1 MKFTRGHRVL
11 ATLVALLLV
20 GTIGPWL
27 IWGEAF
33 ERSFSL
39 VGTLTWLR
47 ELGPWAAAAGVG
59 LLVAD
64 IALPIPSTIVM
75 SALGATYG
83 FWVGGLLSIL
93 GSMLAGL
100 TAYGLA
106 RWAGRPAA
114 IWIAGEDSLVR
125 TEELFARGGAWLVL
139 TSRWLPILP
148 EAVAC
153 LALPHL
159 LLGSHGRQRPPWPDL
174 RLGWHV
180 DGGPRRPRAGPE
192 CRPPHR
198 CLAPEPTLAALNYF
212 SSRRRTP
219 RYQTRFASS

>member
-1 MKFTRGHRVL
+1 MKFTREHRVL

-47 ELGPWAAAAGVG
+47 EFGPWAAAAGVG

-83 FWVGGLLSIL
+83 FWVGGLLAIV

-153 LALPHL
+153 LAGLARMPFRTFFWALTVGSVPLGLTFAWVGTLTEDREGLALALSAGLPIGAWL
-159 LLGSHGRQRPPWPDL
+159 LSQRW
-174 RLGWHV
+174 
-180 DGGPRRPRAGPE
+180 RR
-192 CRPPHR
+192 
-198 CLAPEPTLAALNYF
+198 
-212 SSRRRTP
+212 
-219 RYQTRFASS
+219 

>member
-47 ELGPWAAAAGVG
+47 EFGPWAAAAGVG

-83 FWVGGLLSIL
+83 FWVGSLLSIL

-114 IWIAGEDSLVR
+114 IWIAGEDGLVR

-153 LALPHL
+153 LAGLARMPFRTFFWALMVGSVPLGLTFAWIGTLTEDREGLALALSAGLPIGAWL
-159 LLGSHGRQRPPWPDL
+159 LSQRW
-174 RLGWHV
+174 
-180 DGGPRRPRAGPE
+180 RR
-192 CRPPHR
+192 
-198 CLAPEPTLAALNYF
+198 
-212 SSRRRTP
+212 
-219 RYQTRFASS
+219 

>member
-1 MKFTRGHRVL
+1 MKFTREHRVL

-153 LALPHL
+153 LAGLARMPFRTFFWALMVGSIPLGLTFAWVGTLTEDREGLALALSAGLPIGAWL
-159 LLGSHGRQRPPWPDL
+159 LSQRW
-174 RLGWHV
+174 
-180 DGGPRRPRAGPE
+180 RR
-192 CRPPHR
+192 
-198 CLAPEPTLAALNYF
+198 
-212 SSRRRTP
+212 
-219 RYQTRFASS
+219 

>member
-1 MKFTRGHRVL
+1 M
-11 ATLVALLLV
+11 ALLLV

-153 LALPHL
+153 LAGLARMPFRTFFWALMVGSVPLGLTFAWVGTLTEDREGLALALSAGLPIGAWL
-159 LLGSHGRQRPPWPDL
+159 LSQRW
-174 RLGWHV
+174 
-180 DGGPRRPRAGPE
+180 RR
-192 CRPPHR
+192 
-198 CLAPEPTLAALNYF
+198 
-212 SSRRRTP
+212 
-219 RYQTRFASS
+219 

>member
-1 MKFTRGHRVL
+1 MKFTRGHLVL
-11 ATLVALLLV
+11 ATLVALLLA

-33 ERSFSL
+33 DRSFSL
-39 VGTLTWLR
+39 AGTLAWLR

-83 FWVGGLLSIL
+83 FWVGSLLSIL

-114 IWIAGEDSLVR
+114 IWIASEDSLVR
-125 TEELFARGGAWLVL
+125 TDELFARGGAWLVL

-153 LALPHL
+153 LAGLARMPFRTFFWALTVGSVPLGLTFAWIGTLTEDREGLALALSAGLPMGAWL
-159 LLGSHGRQRPPWPDL
+159 LSQRW
-174 RLGWHV
+174 
-180 DGGPRRPRAGPE
+180 RR
-192 CRPPHR
+192 
-198 CLAPEPTLAALNYF
+198 
-212 SSRRRTP
+212 
-219 RYQTRFASS
+219 

>member
-11 ATLVALLLV
+11 AALVALLLV

-33 ERSFSL
+33 DRSFSL
-39 VGTLTWLR
+39 AGTLAWLR

-83 FWVGGLLSIL
+83 FWVGSLLSIL

-114 IWIAGEDSLVR
+114 IWIAGEDGLVR

-153 LALPHL
+153 LAGLARMPFRTFFWALTVGSVPLGLTFAWIGTLTEDREGLALALSAGLPIGAWL
-159 LLGSHGRQRPPWPDL
+159 LSQRW
-174 RLGWHV
+174 
-180 DGGPRRPRAGPE
+180 RR
-192 CRPPHR
+192 
-198 CLAPEPTLAALNYF
+198 
-212 SSRRRTP
+212 
-219 RYQTRFASS
+219 

>member
-39 VGTLTWLR
+39 VGTLAWLR

-114 IWIAGEDSLVR
+114 IWIAGEDSLAR

-153 LALPHL
+153 LAGLARMPFRTFFWALMVGSIPLGLTFAWVGTLTEDREGLALALSAGLPIGAWL
-159 LLGSHGRQRPPWPDL
+159 LSQRW
-174 RLGWHV
+174 
-180 DGGPRRPRAGPE
+180 RR
-192 CRPPHR
+192 
-198 CLAPEPTLAALNYF
+198 
-212 SSRRRTP
+212 
-219 RYQTRFASS
+219 

>member
-153 LALPHL
+153 LAGLARMPFRTFFWALMVGSIPLGLTFAWVGTLTEDREGLALALSAGLPIGAWL
-159 LLGSHGRQRPPWPDL
+159 LSQRW
-174 RLGWHV
+174 
-180 DGGPRRPRAGPE
+180 RR
-192 CRPPHR
+192 
-198 CLAPEPTLAALNYF
+198 
-212 SSRRRTP
+212 
-219 RYQTRFASS
+219 

>member
-1 MKFTRGHRVL
+1 ML

-153 LALPHL
+153 LAGLARMPFRTFFWAL
-159 LLGSHGRQRPPWPDL
+159 MVGSVPLGLTFAWVG
-174 RLGWHV
+174 
-180 DGGPRRPRAGPE
+180 
-192 CRPPHR
+192 
-198 CLAPEPTLAALNYF
+198 TLAEDREGLALAL
-212 SSRRRTP
+212 SAGLPIGAWLLSQRWRR
-219 RYQTRFASS
+219 

>member
-1 MKFTRGHRVL
+1 MKLTRGHRVL

-39 VGTLTWLR
+39 AGTLTWLR

-83 FWVGGLLSIL
+83 FWVGSLLSIL

-153 LALPHL
+153 LAGLARMPFRTFFWALMVGSVPLGLTFAWVGTLTEDREGLALALSAGLPIGAWL
-159 LLGSHGRQRPPWPDL
+159 LSQRW
-174 RLGWHV
+174 
-180 DGGPRRPRAGPE
+180 RR
-192 CRPPHR
+192 
-198 CLAPEPTLAALNYF
+198 
-212 SSRRRTP
+212 
-219 RYQTRFASS
+219 

>member
-153 LALPHL
+153 LAGLARMPFRTFFWALMVGSVPLGLTFAWVGTLTEDREGLALALSAGLPIGAWL
-159 LLGSHGRQRPPWPDL
+159 LSQRWL
-174 RLGWHV
+174 R
-180 DGGPRRPRAGPE
+180 
-192 CRPPHR
+192 
-198 CLAPEPTLAALNYF
+198 
-212 SSRRRTP
+212 
-219 RYQTRFASS
+219 

>member
-39 VGTLTWLR
+39 AGTLAWLR

-83 FWVGGLLSIL
+83 FGVGGLLAIV

-114 IWIAGEDSLVR
+114 IWIAGEDGLVR

-153 LALPHL
+153 LAGLARMPFRTFFWALMVGSVPLGLTFAWVGTLTEDREGLALALSAGLPIGAWL
-159 LLGSHGRQRPPWPDL
+159 LSQRW
-174 RLGWHV
+174 
-180 DGGPRRPRAGPE
+180 RR
-192 CRPPHR
+192 
-198 CLAPEPTLAALNYF
+198 
-212 SSRRRTP
+212 
-219 RYQTRFASS
+219 

>member
-1 MKFTRGHRVL
+1 MKFTREHRVL

-153 LALPHL
+153 LAGLARMPFRTFFWALMVGSVPLGLTFAWVGTLTEDREGLALALSAGLPIGAWL
-159 LLGSHGRQRPPWPDL
+159 LSQRW
-174 RLGWHV
+174 
-180 DGGPRRPRAGPE
+180 RR
-192 CRPPHR
+192 
-198 CLAPEPTLAALNYF
+198 
-212 SSRRRTP
+212 
-219 RYQTRFASS
+219 

>member
-1 MKFTRGHRVL
+1 MKFTRGHLVL
-11 ATLVALLLV
+11 ATLVALLLA

-33 ERSFSL
+33 DRSFSL
-39 VGTLTWLR
+39 GGTLTWLR

-83 FWVGGLLSIL
+83 FWVGSLLSIL

-125 TEELFARGGAWLVL
+125 TDELFARGGAWLVL

-153 LALPHL
+153 LAGLARMPFRTFFWALTVGSVPLGLTFAWIGTLTEDREGLALALSAGLPI
-159 LLGSHGRQRPPWPDL
+159 G
-174 RLGWHV
+174 
-180 DGGPRRPRAGPE
+180 AGPLSQ
-192 CRPPHR
+192 RG
-198 CLAPEPTLAALNYF
+198 
-212 SSRRRTP
+212 RR
-219 RYQTRFASS
+219 

>member
-39 VGTLTWLR
+39 AGTLAWLR
-47 ELGPWAAAAGVG
+47 EFGPWAAAAGVA

-83 FWVGGLLSIL
+83 FWVGSLLSIL

-114 IWIAGEDSLVR
+114 IWIAGEDGLVR

-153 LALPHL
+153 LAGLARMPFRTFFWALTVGSVPLGLTFAWIGTLTEDREGLALALSAGLPIGAWL
-159 LLGSHGRQRPPWPDL
+159 LSQRW
-174 RLGWHV
+174 
-180 DGGPRRPRAGPE
+180 RR
-192 CRPPHR
+192 
-198 CLAPEPTLAALNYF
+198 
-212 SSRRRTP
+212 
-219 RYQTRFASS
+219 

>member
-1 MKFTRGHRVL
+1 ML

-83 FWVGGLLSIL
+83 FGVGGLLSIL

-153 LALPHL
+153 LAGLARMPFRTFFWALMVGSVPLGLTFAWVGTLTEDREGLALALSAGLPIGAWL
-159 LLGSHGRQRPPWPDL
+159 LSQRW
-174 RLGWHV
+174 
-180 DGGPRRPRAGPE
+180 RR
-192 CRPPHR
+192 
-198 CLAPEPTLAALNYF
+198 
-212 SSRRRTP
+212 
-219 RYQTRFASS
+219 

>member
-39 VGTLTWLR
+39 VGTLSWLR

-153 LALPHL
+153 LAGLARMPFRTFFWALMVGSIPLGLTFAWVGTLTEDREGLALALSAGLPIGAWL
-159 LLGSHGRQRPPWPDL
+159 LSQRW
-174 RLGWHV
+174 
-180 DGGPRRPRAGPE
+180 RR
-192 CRPPHR
+192 
-198 CLAPEPTLAALNYF
+198 
-212 SSRRRTP
+212 
-219 RYQTRFASS
+219 

>member
-39 VGTLTWLR
+39 VGTLSWLR

-153 LALPHL
+153 LAGLARMPFRTFFWALMVGSVPLGLTFAWVGTLTEDREGLALALSAGLPIGAWL
-159 LLGSHGRQRPPWPDL
+159 LSQRW
-174 RLGWHV
+174 
-180 DGGPRRPRAGPE
+180 RR
-192 CRPPHR
+192 
-198 CLAPEPTLAALNYF
+198 
-212 SSRRRTP
+212 
-219 RYQTRFASS
+219 

>member
-1 MKFTRGHRVL
+1 MKFTREHRVL

-39 VGTLTWLR
+39 VGTLAWLR

-153 LALPHL
+153 LAGLARMPFRTFFWALMVGSIPLGLTFAWVGTLTEDREGLALALSAGLPIGAWL
-159 LLGSHGRQRPPWPDL
+159 LSQRW
-174 RLGWHV
+174 
-180 DGGPRRPRAGPE
+180 RR
-192 CRPPHR
+192 
-198 CLAPEPTLAALNYF
+198 
-212 SSRRRTP
+212 
-219 RYQTRFASS
+219 

>member
-1 MKFTRGHRVL
+1 MKFTRGHLVL
-11 ATLVALLLV
+11 ATLVALLLA

-33 ERSFSL
+33 DRSFSL

-83 FWVGGLLSIL
+83 FWVGSLLSIL

-114 IWIAGEDSLVR
+114 IWIACEDSLVR

-153 LALPHL
+153 LAGLARMPFRTFFWALTVGSVPLGLTFAWIGTLTEDREGLALALSAGLPIGAWL
-159 LLGSHGRQRPPWPDL
+159 LSQRW
-174 RLGWHV
+174 
-180 DGGPRRPRAGPE
+180 RR
-192 CRPPHR
+192 
-198 CLAPEPTLAALNYF
+198 
-212 SSRRRTP
+212 
-219 RYQTRFASS
+219 

>member
-11 ATLVALLLV
+11 ATLVVLLLV

-47 ELGPWAAAAGVG
+47 EFGPWAAAAGVA

-83 FWVGGLLSIL
+83 FWVGSLLSIL

-114 IWIAGEDSLVR
+114 IWIAGEDGLVR

-153 LALPHL
+153 LAGLARMPFRTFFWALTVGSVPLGLTFAWIGTLTEDREGLALALSAGLPIGAWL
-159 LLGSHGRQRPPWPDL
+159 LSQRW
-174 RLGWHV
+174 
-180 DGGPRRPRAGPE
+180 RR
-192 CRPPHR
+192 
-198 CLAPEPTLAALNYF
+198 
-212 SSRRRTP
+212 
-219 RYQTRFASS
+219 

>member
-1 MKFTRGHRVL
+1 MRFTRGHFVL
-11 ATLVALLLV
+11 AALVALLLV

-33 ERSFSL
+33 DRSFSL
-39 VGTLTWLR
+39 GGTLTWLR

-83 FWVGGLLSIL
+83 FWVGGLLAIL

-114 IWIAGEDSLVR
+114 IWIAGEDGLAR

-153 LALPHL
+153 LAGLARMPFRTFFWALTVGSVPLGLTFAWIGTLTEDREGLALALSAGLPIGAWL
-159 LLGSHGRQRPPWPDL
+159 LSQRW
-174 RLGWHV
+174 RH
-180 DGGPRRPRAGPE
+180 
-192 CRPPHR
+192 
-198 CLAPEPTLAALNYF
+198 
-212 SSRRRTP
+212 
-219 RYQTRFASS
+219 

>member
-1 MKFTRGHRVL
+1 MKFTRGHLVL
-11 ATLVALLLV
+11 ATLVALLLA

-33 ERSFSL
+33 DRSFSL
-39 VGTLTWLR
+39 GGTLTWLR

-83 FWVGGLLSIL
+83 FWVGSLLSIL

-153 LALPHL
+153 LAGLARMPFRTFFWALTVGSVPLGLTFAWIGTLTEDREGLALALSAGLPIGAWL
-159 LLGSHGRQRPPWPDL
+159 LSQRW
-174 RLGWHV
+174 
-180 DGGPRRPRAGPE
+180 RR
-192 CRPPHR
+192 
-198 CLAPEPTLAALNYF
+198 
-212 SSRRRTP
+212 
-219 RYQTRFASS
+219 

>member
-1 MKFTRGHRVL
+1 ML

-153 LALPHL
+153 LAGLARMPFRTFFWALMVGSIPLGLTFAWVGTLTEDREGLALALSAGLPIGAWL
-159 LLGSHGRQRPPWPDL
+159 LRQRW
-174 RLGWHV
+174 
-180 DGGPRRPRAGPE
+180 RR
-192 CRPPHR
+192 
-198 CLAPEPTLAALNYF
+198 
-212 SSRRRTP
+212 
-219 RYQTRFASS
+219 

>member
-47 ELGPWAAAAGVG
+47 EFGPWAAAAGVA

-83 FWVGGLLSIL
+83 FWVGSLLSIL

-114 IWIAGEDSLVR
+114 IWIAGEDGLVR

-153 LALPHL
+153 LAGLARMPFRTFFWALTVGSVPLGLTFAWIGTLTEDREGLALALSAGLPIGAWL
-159 LLGSHGRQRPPWPDL
+159 LSQRW
-174 RLGWHV
+174 
-180 DGGPRRPRAGPE
+180 RR
-192 CRPPHR
+192 
-198 CLAPEPTLAALNYF
+198 
-212 SSRRRTP
+212 
-219 RYQTRFASS
+219 

>member
-114 IWIAGEDSLVR
+114 IWIAGEDSLAR

-153 LALPHL
+153 LAGLARMPFRTFFWALMVGSIPLGLTFAWVGTLTEDREGLALALSAGLPIGAWL
-159 LLGSHGRQRPPWPDL
+159 LSQRW
-174 RLGWHV
+174 
-180 DGGPRRPRAGPE
+180 RR
-192 CRPPHR
+192 
-198 CLAPEPTLAALNYF
+198 
-212 SSRRRTP
+212 
-219 RYQTRFASS
+219 

>member
-83 FWVGGLLSIL
+83 FGVGGLLSIL

-153 LALPHL
+153 LAGLARMPFRTFFWALMVGSIPLGLTFAWVGTLTEDREGLALALSAGLPIGAWL
-159 LLGSHGRQRPPWPDL
+159 LSQRW
-174 RLGWHV
+174 
-180 DGGPRRPRAGPE
+180 RR
-192 CRPPHR
+192 
-198 CLAPEPTLAALNYF
+198 
-212 SSRRRTP
+212 
-219 RYQTRFASS
+219 

>member
-153 LALPHL
+153 LAGLARMPFRTFFWALMVGSVPLGLTFAWVGTLTEDREGLALALSAGLPIGAWL
-159 LLGSHGRQRPPWPDL
+159 LSQRW
-174 RLGWHV
+174 
-180 DGGPRRPRAGPE
+180 RR
-192 CRPPHR
+192 
-198 CLAPEPTLAALNYF
+198 
-212 SSRRRTP
+212 
-219 RYQTRFASS
+219 

>member
-1 MKFTRGHRVL
+1 MKFTRVHRVL

-153 LALPHL
+153 LAGLARMPFRTFFWALMVGSVPLGLTFAWVGTLTEDREGLALALSAGLPIGAWL
-159 LLGSHGRQRPPWPDL
+159 LSQRW
-174 RLGWHV
+174 
-180 DGGPRRPRAGPE
+180 RR
-192 CRPPHR
+192 
-198 CLAPEPTLAALNYF
+198 
-212 SSRRRTP
+212 
-219 RYQTRFASS
+219 

>member
-1 MKFTRGHRVL
+1 ML

-39 VGTLTWLR
+39 VGTLSWLR

-114 IWIAGEDSLVR
+114 IWIAGEDSLAR

-153 LALPHL
+153 LAGLARMPFRTFFWALMVGSVPLGLTFAWVGTLTEDREGLALALSAGLPIGAWL
-159 LLGSHGRQRPPWPDL
+159 LSQRW
-174 RLGWHV
+174 
-180 DGGPRRPRAGPE
+180 RR
-192 CRPPHR
+192 
-198 CLAPEPTLAALNYF
+198 
-212 SSRRRTP
+212 
-219 RYQTRFASS
+219 

>member
-33 ERSFSL
+33 DRSFSL
-39 VGTLTWLR
+39 AGTLAWLR

-83 FWVGGLLSIL
+83 FWVGSLLSIL

-114 IWIAGEDSLVR
+114 IWIAGEDGLVR

-153 LALPHL
+153 LAGLARMPFRTFFWALTVGSVPLGLTFAWIGTLTEDREGLALALSAGLPIGAWL
-159 LLGSHGRQRPPWPDL
+159 LSQRW
-174 RLGWHV
+174 
-180 DGGPRRPRAGPE
+180 RR
-192 CRPPHR
+192 
-198 CLAPEPTLAALNYF
+198 
-212 SSRRRTP
+212 
-219 RYQTRFASS
+219 

>member
-1 MKFTRGHRVL
+1 MKFTRGHLVL
-11 ATLVALLLV
+11 ATLVALLLA

-33 ERSFSL
+33 DRSFSL

-83 FWVGGLLSIL
+83 FWVGSLLSIL

-153 LALPHL
+153 LAGLARMPFRTFFWALTVGSVPLGLTFAWIGTLTEDREGLALALSAGLPIGAWL
-159 LLGSHGRQRPPWPDL
+159 LSQRW
-174 RLGWHV
+174 
-180 DGGPRRPRAGPE
+180 RR
-192 CRPPHR
+192 
-198 CLAPEPTLAALNYF
+198 
-212 SSRRRTP
+212 
-219 RYQTRFASS
+219 

>member
-11 ATLVALLLV
+11 AILVALLLV

-33 ERSFSL
+33 DRSFSL
-39 VGTLTWLR
+39 AGTLAWLR
-47 ELGPWAAAAGVG
+47 ELGPWAAAAGVS

-83 FWVGGLLSIL
+83 FWVGSLLSIL

-153 LALPHL
+153 LAGLARMPFRTFFWALMVGSVPLGLTFAWVGTLTEDREGLALALSAGLPIGAWL
-159 LLGSHGRQRPPWPDL
+159 LSQRW
-174 RLGWHV
+174 
-180 DGGPRRPRAGPE
+180 RR
-192 CRPPHR
+192 
-198 CLAPEPTLAALNYF
+198 
-212 SSRRRTP
+212 
-219 RYQTRFASS
+219 

>member
-1 MKFTRGHRVL
+1 ML

-39 VGTLTWLR
+39 VGTLSWLR

-153 LALPHL
+153 LAGLARMPFRTFFWALMVGSVPLGLTFAWVGTLTEDREGLALALSAGLPIGAWL
-159 LLGSHGRQRPPWPDL
+159 LSQRW
-174 RLGWHV
+174 
-180 DGGPRRPRAGPE
+180 RR
-192 CRPPHR
+192 
-198 CLAPEPTLAALNYF
+198 
-212 SSRRRTP
+212 
-219 RYQTRFASS
+219 

>member
-11 ATLVALLLV
+11 STLVALLLV

-47 ELGPWAAAAGVG
+47 DLGPWAAAAGVG

-83 FWVGGLLSIL
+83 FGVGGLLAIV

-125 TEELFARGGAWLVL
+125 TEELFTRGGAWLVL

-153 LALPHL
+153 LAGLARMPFRTFFWALTVGSVPLGLTFAWIGTLTEDREGLALALSAGLPIGAWL
-159 LLGSHGRQRPPWPDL
+159 LSQRW
-174 RLGWHV
+174 
-180 DGGPRRPRAGPE
+180 RR
-192 CRPPHR
+192 
-198 CLAPEPTLAALNYF
+198 
-212 SSRRRTP
+212 
-219 RYQTRFASS
+219 

>member
-39 VGTLTWLR
+39 AGTLTWLR

-114 IWIAGEDSLVR
+114 IWIAGEDGLVR

-153 LALPHL
+153 LAGLARMPFRTFFWALMVGSVPLGLTFAWVGTLTEDREGLALALSAGLPIGAWL
-159 LLGSHGRQRPPWPDL
+159 LSQRW
-174 RLGWHV
+174 
-180 DGGPRRPRAGPE
+180 RR
-192 CRPPHR
+192 
-198 CLAPEPTLAALNYF
+198 
-212 SSRRRTP
+212 
-219 RYQTRFASS
+219 